1 MSVAVAGA
9 VAAAGAAAAGA
20 PGDECP
26 VCVRRTT
33 AWAKCEKCSYSVCKR
48 CVAANIEARPM
59 EAPRC
64 MNCSAVWGLRQIARS
79 TSALF
84 MNGKFRRIRQD
95 FLLARERA
103 IMPICARSLALR
115 REISRFDGEILAA
128 DDRVSKL
135 RREIRNLPQWSN
147 LIYKENHRKRAN
159 VVGACANADCNG
171 LLVRGKIAPGAGVS
185 VHCLSCSRVGKPQP
199 RIDARVTCPDCC
211 KQTTGTWM
219 SARTPFVMTRCCGR
233 EHVIRLQKRGAD
245 GKWTWATEEETVAA
259 AAGVGSSTG
268 AEGVLLQYKFSDR
281 IRQVGSWGMSVLDS
295 AARALFVKRVQR
307 DLNAST
313 TLPPGL
319 DGLTGQILVEML
331 SETLVSDDSLV
342 SKIDK
347 EMMLELCD
355 KNGPAA
361 DIAALAPGTLVAA
374 SGMPMDIEWI
384 DTCEFN
390 SDRVS
395 RLRPCACSAC
405 VHNIR
410 YALRTALVRAPLEY
424 LNNETSRA
432 EYEAEMLR
440 LSGLSHIWREVRSI
454 VIMYRCLFA
463 VAMLRYTENRLSR
476 GDCVAILSL
485 AHRVATEMIDAAR
498 EHYT

>member
-1 MSVAVAGA
+1 MSAVVGVAG
-9 VAAAGAAAAGA
+9 AAAGA
-20 PGDECP
+20 PGDDCP

-48 CVAANIEARPM
+48 CVAANIEARPT
-59 EAPRC
+59 ETPRC
-64 MNCSAVWGLRQIARS
+64 MNCAAVWGLGQIARA

-103 IMPICARSLALR
+103 IMPICARALALR
-115 REISRFDGEILAA
+115 REVSRFDGEILAA

-135 RREIRNLPQWSN
+135 RKEIRNLPQWYN
-147 LIYKENHRKRAN
+147 LIYKQNNRKRAN

-199 RIDARVTCPDCC
+199 RIDARVICADCS
-211 KQTTGTWM
+211 KETTGTWM

-233 EHVIRLQKRGAD
+233 EHVIRLQKRGSD
-245 GKWTWATEEETVAA
+245 GKWAWATEEETVAA
-259 AAGVGSSTG
+259 VAGVGSSTG
-268 AEGVLLQYKFSDR
+268 AEGVLLQYKFSER
-281 IRQVGSWGMSVLDS
+281 IRQVGSWGMSVLES
-295 AARALFVKRVQR
+295 AASAVFVKRVQR
-307 DLNAST
+307 ELNASAE
-313 TLPPGL
+313 LAPGL
-319 DGLTGQILVEML
+319 NGLAGQILVDML
-331 SETLVSDDSLV
+331 AEAILDDSALM
-342 SKIDK
+342 KLDK

-355 KNGPAA
+355 SNGPAT
-361 DIAALAPGTLVAA
+361 DIAALAPGTLVSA
-374 SGMPMDIEWI
+374 SGLPLDIEWV
-384 DTCEFN
+384 DTCDFN

-395 RLRPCACSAC
+395 RLRPCACSKC

-410 YALRTALVRAPLEY
+410 YALRTALVRAPLQY

-440 LSGLSHIWREVRSI
+440 LSGLSHMWREVRNVVS
-454 VIMYRCLFA
+454 VYRCLFA

-476 GDCVAILSL
+476 GNCVAILTL
-485 AHRVATEMIDAAR
+485 AHRVATAMIDAAR